1 MLSIVGGDTL
11 SFRDHSFAIDLNME
25 DIEID
30 IFYIEIETLSAY
42 DLIEF
47 LTINNKSHEV
57 RCASFEALQK
67 RARQF
72 ASKGP
77 EDKVGIPYYL
87 YRYET
92 NPPTKNG
99 RDWRISPT

>member
-1 MLSIVGGDTL
+1 
-11 SFRDHSFAIDLNME
+11 ME

-57 RCASFEALQK
+57 RCATFEALQK

-87 YRYET
+87 YRVYAKT
-92 NPPTKNG
+92 NFIEVVTIGKIYNN
-99 RDWRISPT
+99 TC